1 MSRREDRSSDA
12 KRHRSR
18 FDREPSP
25 KRSRRDDK
33 LEPERPPTNTKLDK
47 DRDGDQ
53 KHHRRLQDPLPLE
66 APLAHDS
73 KVESRTVTKE
83 SENKTNGPQE
93 GTKISS
99 DPAKVPQSRSYFQHD
114 DRGSA
119 GHNGRSFVRRT
130 EKEYGWWRHSK
141 EQQNGGA
148 EFKTVASDARRNHE
162 KARDGRDDNH
172 VWRHDGFFQ
181 MEANQKPPTR
191 KRPSFREQKVSAD
204 PEKEKTDKTIADPMT
219 KKRQEDHAVESGR
232 RDERRPERS
241 FARESNSRD
250 GHGGGGSRYRG
261 RESYTARQGYRP
273 TGGGR
278 VEKWKHD
285 LYNEANRSP
294 SPKNEED
301 QISKIEAL
309 LAS

>member
-99 DPAKVPQSRSYFQHD
+99 DPAKVPQSRSYFQVFSRKKRTYLEWSLICLLVISQTLLPGHLVF
-114 DRGSA
+114 GSA
-119 GHNGRSFVRRT
+119 CTMTVVVLGIMEEASFG
-130 EKEYGWWRHSK
+130 EQKEYGWWRHSK

-181 MEANQKPPTR
+181 MEANQNLLP
-191 KRPSFREQKVSAD
+191 V
-204 PEKEKTDKTIADPMT
+204 
-219 KKRQEDHAVESGR
+219 KKGLPLESKSGR

-261 RESYTARQGYRP
+261 RRVTQPGKAIAQLVVAVWRNGSMIFTMRLIESKPEER
-273 TGGGR
+273 
-278 VEKWKHD
+278 
-285 LYNEANRSP
+285 RSDF
-294 SPKNEED
+294 KN
-301 QISKIEAL
+301 
-309 LAS
+309 